1 PEEPPLKFYGPFLEK
16 DGVLLFYAPLFTL
29 KCSLERGDFIKPRNW
44 DLEGL
49 QKVLWLKEEEEESG
63 FISLDDFKN
72 YLIGKPVCANRL
84 SKKEDLVLEE
94 ERTSIKIN
102 PDKLTVSKEDAL
114 FRVRFLR
121 LKKGVRFS
129 FYVEVEEE
137 ELLFE
142 ILEKEP
148 RTLILGGERR
158 AVRYE
163 LIKEDFKS
171 LFEDIKEEIMDV
183 GGKGIGKIIFLT
195 PAIPEPA
202 IPEVGWL
209 PSSIPNRRVVSAYI
223 PKPLRIG
230 GWDYKKNEPRPMRY
244 ALPAGTTFWI
254 KEENL
259 ENFWLNFHS
268 DYFSKLGLGLTIVGK
283 GEEENA

>member
-1 PEEPPLKFYGPFLEK
+1 MMRLLIEPLDLLLFRDGRPFGMGESASSIFPPSPLTFQGAVRAKLWANKDKIPQNWLDPEKPSLKFYGPFLEK

-29 KCSLERGDFIKPRNW
+29 KCSLERGEFIKPRNW

-102 PDKLTVSKEDAL
+102 PDKLTVSEEDAL

-129 FYVEVEEE
+129 LYVEAEKEE

-171 LFEDIKEEIMDV
+171 LFEDIEERIDV

-195 PAIPEPA
+195 PAIPE
-202 IPEVGWL
+202 
-209 PSSIPNRRVVSAYI
+209 
-223 PKPLRIG
+223 
-230 GWDYKKNEPRPMRY
+230 
-244 ALPAGTTFWI
+244 
-254 KEENL
+254 
-259 ENFWLNFHS
+259 
-268 DYFSKLGLGLTIVGK
+268 
-283 GEEENA
+283 